1 MEPLSLTLPEL
12 QTEAKRLATSLTRRE
27 AGATLITL
35 SGPLGAGKTAFTQA
49 LAEALGVRDAVTS
62 PTFVLEKIYLLPVG
76 GAFERLVHIDAYRL
90 EKGSELAPLGFDELL
105 QDAGNLIVLEWPE
118 RVQETLPEPVVR
130 ITLRVVSDTARA
142 LTYG

>member
-1 MEPLSLTLPEL
+1 M
-12 QTEAKRLATSLTRRE
+12 
-27 AGATLITL
+27 
-35 SGPLGAGKTAFTQA
+35 
-49 LAEALGVRDAVTS
+49 
-62 PTFVLEKIYLLPVG
+62 
-76 GAFERLVHIDAYRL
+76 HIDAYRL